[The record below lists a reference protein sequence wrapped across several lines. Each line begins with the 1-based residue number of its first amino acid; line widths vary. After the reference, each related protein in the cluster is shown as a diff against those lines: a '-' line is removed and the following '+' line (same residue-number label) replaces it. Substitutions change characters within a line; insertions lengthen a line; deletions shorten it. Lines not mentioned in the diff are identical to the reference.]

1 MGNKKIK
8 YGNRKGSHKF
18 KKDSKDRISI
28 PKENPLYKL
37 IELVSNYRKKEAVS
51 RYYKDMIGFLRKSF
65 GPQPPSYIW
74 LDNGKCWLKITTEM
88 DEFKKELI
96 SLVNKGLPVL
106 YSFGNFYGDNP
117 NFHNKD
123 KIMIITGAIMNQER
137 FMKLG
142 RFTSKKCI
150 SELEGTDEFLDADEV
165 FSVSHLK

>member
-8 YGNRKGSHKF
+8 YGNKEGSHKS
-18 KKDSKDRISI
+18 KKDSKGRIPI

-37 IELVSNYRKKEAVS
+37 VELVSNHKKKEAVS
-51 RYYKDMIGFLRKSF
+51 EYHKILIGFLRESF
-65 GPQPPSYIW
+65 GSQPPSYLW
-74 LDNGKCWLKITTEM
+74 LDNDKCWMKITTEM

-96 SLVNKGLPVL
+96 VLVNKGRPVL

-142 RFTSKKCI
+142 QFTSKKCI